1 MNLARN
7 CRIAY
12 CLALLA
18 MLTLSPLVLSA
29 TAAPTS
35 SEEERITLDFKDV
48 ELTDLITTISE
59 LTGKNFLYDDSVKG
73 KVTIVSPETMTLD
86 ETYQLFL
93 TVLNVKGYTLVPSGK
108 VNKIVQTKSARQE
121 SLPVYSNGRAG
132 ASEQYITRLIRLE
145 HLDVDTVAT
154 SVLEPLMPVTG
165 NIITYPPTNTLILT
179 ESAATIARMVKIMR
193 QLDQPDSAGRMV
205 VLPLRHANAEEVA
218 KICKEVLGKST
229 SSAKA
234 KASRTLSSGG
244 AIDSKILPYSRTNSL
259 IVLTNS
265 EDLITIQNLV
275 SILDQPVDGEQSY
288 INVYYLEN
296 ADSET
301 LAATLNQI
309 LTGIKAQAKQ
319 PGAKAGNGQAALSS
333 EPVTITA
340 DKPTNALVINAQPED
355 YGVIK
360 KIIQKLDV
368 KRKQVYVEAL
378 ILELSMDATQQLGA
392 SLSGAID
399 TGSDSVIFGTSNL
412 NTGNAN
418 LSSLSGND
426 SGTPS
431 LLGQTIDGIL
441 LGGLFNP
448 ITVTGLNGETMTVPA
463 ISALIDL
470 SKKDSDI
477 NILSAPRLLTSDNE
491 EAEIIVG
498 SNVPI
503 ITERLTDTGGSGLAQ
518 SVSIERKDVA
528 LTLRFTPQVTAG
540 DLVRLNVFQE
550 ITDLATS
557 SVGDVD
563 QVGPTLTKRLVRNTV
578 LARNGRTVVLGG
590 LIGTNV
596 QEVVSKT
603 PFLGDIPGLGWLFK
617 QKGTTE
623 KKTNLLIFITPTVI
637 DNPEDLS
644 AVTQRNKDVAQK
656 FMTDELRSALPEDF
670 IAPSQDGTD
679 TTGAAPAEM

>member
-7 CRIAY
+7 CRIA
-12 CLALLA
+12 CGLALL
-18 MLTLSPLVLSA
+18 LTLIFGPLAPTA
-29 TAAPTS
+29 TAAPVA

-59 LTGKNFLYDDSVKG
+59 LTGKNFLYDDTVKG

-108 VNKIVQTKSARQE
+108 VNKVVQVKGARQE
-121 SLPVYSNGRAG
+121 NLPVYSNNQAG
-132 ASEQYITRLIRLE
+132 VSDQYITRLVRLK

-154 SVLEPLMPVTG
+154 SVLEPLMPATG

-179 ESAATIARMVKIMR
+179 ETAATIDRMVKIMHR
-193 QLDQPDSAGRMV
+193 LDQPDSSGSIEI
-205 VLPLRHANAEEVA
+205 LKLQHAQAENVA
-218 KICKEVLGKST
+218 KICAEVLAKPAS
-229 SSAKA
+229 KA

-244 AIDSKILPYSRTNSL
+244 TLDSKILPYARTNSL
-259 IVLTNS
+259 IILAS
-265 EDLITIQNLV
+265 LEDLLTIKSLV
-275 SILDQPVDGEQSY
+275 SILDQELEGGQSY

-296 ADSET
+296 ADAET

-309 LTGIKAQAKQ
+309 LTGIKVQ
-319 PGAKAGNGQAALSS
+319 PRQDTGNPGNVQKTLSS
-333 EPVTITA
+333 TAVTVTA

-355 YGVIK
+355 YAVIK
-360 KIIQKLDV
+360 DIIQKLDV

-378 ILELSMDATQQLGA
+378 ILELSMDATQKLGA
-392 SLSGAID
+392 SLSGAVD
-399 TGSDSVIFGTSNL
+399 TGSDSVVFGTSAL
-412 NTGNAN
+412 NAGNAN
-418 LSSLSGND
+418 LGSLAGGD

-448 ITVTGLNGETMTVPA
+448 ITVTGLDGETMTVPA

-470 SKKDSDI
+470 SKRDSDV

-498 SNVPI
+498 ENVPI
-503 ITERLTDTGGSGLAQ
+503 ITERLTDTGSSSLAQ

-528 LTLRFTPQVTAG
+528 LTLRFTPQVTEG
-540 DLVRLNVFQE
+540 NLVRLNVYQE
-550 ITDLATS
+550 ITDLAAS
-557 SVGDVD
+557 SVGDVN

-578 LARNGRTVVLGG
+578 LANNGRTVVLGG
-590 LIGTNV
+590 LIDTNV

-617 QKGTTE
+617 HKTTTE
-623 KKTNLLIFITPTVI
+623 EQTNLLIFITPTI
-637 DNPEDLS
+637 INNPDDLS
-644 AVTQRNKDVAQK
+644 DVTQRNKQAAEK
-656 FMTDELRSALPEDF
+656 FMTEEMRSALPAEFITQPALQEDR
-670 IAPSQDGTD
+670 AE
-679 TTGAAPAEM
+679 AAPADM

>member
-7 CRIAY
+7 CRIA
-12 CLALLA
+12 CGLALL
-18 MLTLSPLVLSA
+18 LTLIFGPLAPTA
-29 TAAPTS
+29 TAAPTA

-59 LTGKNFLYDDSVKG
+59 LTGKNFLYDDTVKG

-108 VNKIVQTKSARQE
+108 VNKIVQIKGASQE
-121 SLPVYSNGRAG
+121 NLPVYSNNKAG
-132 ASEQYITRLIRLE
+132 VSAQYITRLVRLK
-145 HLDVDTVAT
+145 HLDVDAVAT
-154 SVLEPLMPVTG
+154 SVLEPLMPAAG

-179 ESAATIARMVKIMR
+179 ESAATIDRMVKIMR
-193 QLDQPDSAGRMV
+193 RLDQPNAAGSIE
-205 VLPLRHANAEEVA
+205 VLQLRYANAEEIA
-218 KICKEVLGKST
+218 KICREVIEQPASKSRAREVSIGT
-229 SSAKA
+229 
-234 KASRTLSSGG
+234 
-244 AIDSKILPYSRTNSL
+244 AIDSKVLPYTRTNAL
-259 IVLTNS
+259 IIMANLENLTK
-265 EDLITIQNLV
+265 IRNLV
-275 SILDQPVDGEQSY
+275 DILDREVDGEQSY

-296 ADSET
+296 ADAET

-319 PGAKAGNGQAALSS
+319 AADKAGNAQKALSA

-355 YGVIK
+355 YAVIK
-360 KIIQKLDV
+360 NIIEKLDV

-378 ILELSMDATQQLGA
+378 ILELSMDATQKLGA
-392 SLSGAID
+392 SLSGAVD
-399 TGSDSVIFGTSNL
+399 TGSDSVVFGTSAL
-412 NTGNAN
+412 NAGNA
-418 LSSLSGND
+418 SLGSLAAGD

-431 LLGQTIDGIL
+431 LLTQTIDGIL

-448 ITVTGLNGETMTVPA
+448 ITVTGLDGEKMTVPA

-470 SKKDSDI
+470 SKRDSDV

-498 SNVPI
+498 ENVPI
-503 ITERLTDTGGSGLAQ
+503 ITERLTDSGSSGLAQ

-528 LTLRFTPQVTAG
+528 LTLRFTPQVTEG
-540 DLVRLNVFQE
+540 DLVRLNVYQE
-550 ITDLATS
+550 ITDLASS

-578 LARNGRTVVLGG
+578 LAQNGRTVVLGG
-590 LIGTNV
+590 LIDTSV
-596 QEVVSKT
+596 QEIVSKT
-603 PFLGDIPGLGWLFK
+603 PFLGDIPLLGWLFK
-617 QKGTTE
+617 HKTTTE
-623 KKTNLLIFITPTVI
+623 DQTNLLIFITPTI
-637 DNPEDLS
+637 ISDPQDLDD
-644 AVTQRNKDVAQK
+644 VTQRNKA
-656 FMTDELRSALPEDF
+656 AAEDF
-670 IAPSQDGTD
+670 ITD
-679 TTGAAPAEM
+679 EIRDALPTDFVTPVQTDAETAPADM

>member
-7 CRIAY
+7 CRIA
-12 CLALLA
+12 CGLALL
-18 MLTLSPLVLSA
+18 LTLIFGPLAPTA
-29 TAAPTS
+29 TAAPTA

-59 LTGKNFLYDDSVKG
+59 LTGKNFLYDDTVKG

-108 VNKIVQTKSARQE
+108 VNKVVQVKGARQE
-121 SLPVYSNGRAG
+121 NLPVYSNNQAG
-132 ASEQYITRLIRLE
+132 VSDQYITRLVRLK

-154 SVLEPLMPVTG
+154 SVLEPLMPATG

-179 ESAATIARMVKIMR
+179 ESAATIDRMVKIMHR
-193 QLDQPDSAGRMV
+193 LDQPDSSGSIEI
-205 VLPLRHANAEEVA
+205 LKLQHAQAENVA
-218 KICKEVLGKST
+218 KICAEVLAKPAS
-229 SSAKA
+229 KA

-244 AIDSKILPYSRTNSL
+244 TLDSKILPYARTNSL
-259 IVLTNS
+259 IILAS
-265 EDLITIQNLV
+265 LEDLLTIKNLV
-275 SILDQPVDGEQSY
+275 SILDQELEGGQSY

-296 ADSET
+296 ADAET

-309 LTGIKAQAKQ
+309 LTGIKAQTNQVKGNPDNVQ
-319 PGAKAGNGQAALSS
+319 KAISS
-333 EPVTITA
+333 TAVTVTA

-355 YGVIK
+355 YAVIK
-360 KIIQKLDV
+360 DIIQKLDV

-378 ILELSMDATQQLGA
+378 ILELSMDATQKLGA
-392 SLSGAID
+392 SLSGAVD
-399 TGSDSVIFGTSNL
+399 TGSDSVVFGTSAL
-412 NTGNAN
+412 NAGNAN
-418 LSSLSGND
+418 LGSLAGGD

-448 ITVTGLNGETMTVPA
+448 ITVTGLDGETMTVPA

-470 SKKDSDI
+470 SKRDSDV

-498 SNVPI
+498 ENVPI
-503 ITERLTDTGGSGLAQ
+503 ITERLTDTGSSSLAQ

-528 LTLRFTPQVTAG
+528 LTLRFTPQVTEG
-540 DLVRLNVFQE
+540 NLVRLNVYQE
-550 ITDLATS
+550 ITDLAAS
-557 SVGDVD
+557 SVGDVN

-578 LARNGRTVVLGG
+578 LANNGRTVVLGG
-590 LIGTNV
+590 LIDTNV

-617 QKGTTE
+617 HKTTTE
-623 KKTNLLIFITPTVI
+623 EQTNLLIFITPTI
-637 DNPEDLS
+637 INNPDDLS
-644 AVTQRNKDVAQK
+644 DVTQRNKQAAEK
-656 FMTDELRSALPEDF
+656 FMTEEMRSALPAEFITQPALQEDR
-670 IAPSQDGTD
+670 AE
-679 TTGAAPAEM
+679 AAPADM